1 MFPGRSMVGQGPL
14 KPLILVRI
22 QAREPPYLLTCLGSD
37 MLMTQFRPYLLS
49 NIYFTLSVS
58 VISGISNA
66 SVSYWS
72 KGLGEQESAIDLIHA
87 FIGNSVFGLVANFIP
102 STFNVKYAHT
112 SLFWLTGNLMM
123 LGMNVLM
130 LRVHYAIQTENPI
143 ETRIVPTFVSQSLE
157 NVFIF
162 KMLMGEKN
170 NK

>member
-1 MFPGRSMVGQGPL
+1 
-14 KPLILVRI
+14 
-22 QAREPPYLLTCLGSD
+22 
-37 MLMTQFRPYLLS
+37 MLMTRFRPYLLN

-130 LRVHYAIQTENPI
+130 LGVHYAIQTENPI
-143 ETRIVPTFVSQSLE
+143 ETRIVPTFASQSLE

-162 KMLMGEKN
+162 KMLMGKKN

>member
-1 MFPGRSMVGQGPL
+1 MVGQGPL

-37 MLMTQFRPYLLS
+37 MLMTQFRPYLLN

-123 LGMNVLM
+123 LGINALM
-130 LRVHYAIQTENPI
+130 LGVHFA
-143 ETRIVPTFVSQSLE
+143 SQSLE

-162 KMLMGEKN
+162 KILMGKKN
-170 NK
+170 NKQKNRCLAQRFFLFSLTSY

>member
-1 MFPGRSMVGQGPL
+1 MVGQGPL

-22 QAREPPYLLTCLGSD
+22 QAREPPYLLTMSRIGHAD
-37 MLMTQFRPYLLS
+37 DPIPPIPFKQHIFHTP
-49 NIYFTLSVS
+49 VS

-130 LRVHYAIQTENPI
+130 LGVHYAIQTENPI
-143 ETRIVPTFVSQSLE
+143 ETRIVPTFASQSLE

-162 KMLMGEKN
+162 KMLMGKKN

>member
-1 MFPGRSMVGQGPL
+1 MVGQGPL

-22 QAREPPYLLTCLGSD
+22 QAREPPYLLTCLGSN
-37 MLMTQFRPYLLS
+37 MLMIQFRPYLLN

-66 SVSYWS
+66 SASYWS
-72 KGLGEQESAIDLIHA
+72 KGLGAQESAIDLIHA

-102 STFNVKYAHT
+102 ATFNVKYPHT

-130 LRVHYAIQTENPI
+130 LGVHYAIQTENPI
-143 ETRIVPTFVSQSLE
+143 ETRIVPTFASQSLE
-157 NVFIF
+157 NVFILR
-162 KMLMGEKN
+162 MLMGKKN